1 MTCSTTWSIVNS
13 LYVSKLFV
21 KLKQRQLEAHGRP
34 GCAATFLLQSSS
46 VAGRDGAWPHWL

>member
-34 GCAATFLLQSSS
+34 CCAATFLLQSSS